1 MHFSAME
8 LIDLHKLRPHEE
20 VNPINLDILS
30 KKINQDGYWF
40 IPVVIDEET
49 KIIMDGHHRYNFA
62 LKAGFSV
69 IPCYQLSYSSGKV
82 RVFDWVS
89 GKPFSNK
96 KIIEKVNSGSVFP
109 AKTTRH
115 EFDMVFDTVK
125 IEITSLF

>member
-1 MHFSAME
+1 MRFSAMK
-8 LIDLHKLRPHEE
+8 LIDVHKLRPHEE
-20 VNPINLDILS
+20 VDPINLDMLAT
-30 KKINQDGYWF
+30 KINREGYWF
-40 IPVVIDEET
+40 IPVLIDQET

-62 LKAGFSV
+62 LQAGLSV

-82 RVFDWVS
+82 KVFDWVS
-89 GKPFSNK
+89 GEPFSNT

-125 IEITSLF
+125 IEISSLF